1 MSVRELVKRAL
12 GEQLRRRLKARALR
26 ALAPELHLQHWH
38 DWQRSP
44 IPPVPTGCS
53 HSRASIE
60 REDPRPILR
69 CPDCRVAFPRDPQ
82 LKPDQTDYYTPDAF
96 ATMYKHERG
105 RLPSLWDSM
114 MCHAIFLH
122 GSGIMLQDPPNRRA
136 LDMGCGGGHFLKFL
150 HGYCGFE
157 PWGIEPSEWGVR
169 HCREE
174 FQLPNIVQ
182 AMDPDEA
189 ALPDDFFGFVS
200 LIHTLEHVPDPIE
213 TLKKLHRVA
222 APGASFFGEVPD
234 SDFYGDWGHWE
245 HRWFFN
251 EQSLDFHLRSSGW
264 EVQRIFAGRTLP
276 WPEPVAFL
284 SWYATKPR

>member
-12 GEQLRRRLKARALR
+12 GENFRRKLKARALR
-26 ALAPELHLQHWH
+26 VLAPEFHPEYMQNWE
-38 DWQRSP
+38 RSVL
-44 IPPVPTGCS
+44 PPTPTGCS
-53 HSRASIE
+53 HNKAYSE
-60 REDPRPILR
+60 LEWPRTILR
-69 CPDCRVAFPRDPQ
+69 CPECRVAFPKNPELR
-82 LKPDQTDYYTPDAF
+82 PDQTDYYTPEAY
-96 ATMYKHERG
+96 AMMYKSERG

-122 GSGIMLQDPPNRRA
+122 GSGVMLQDPPNLRA
-136 LDMGCGGGHFLKFL
+136 LDMGCGGGQFLKFIS
-150 HGYCGFE
+150 GYCGFE

-174 FQLPNIVQ
+174 FGLPNIIQ

-189 ALPDDFFGFVS
+189 GLPDNHFGFVS
-200 LIHTLEHVPDPIE
+200 LIHTLEHVPDPIG
-213 TLKKLHRVA
+213 TLKQLYRVA

-234 SDFYGDWGHWE
+234 SNYYGDWGHCE

-251 EQSLDFHLRSSGW
+251 EPSLDFYLRSSGW
-264 EVQRIFAGRTLP
+264 EVQRIFAGRRLP

-284 SWYATKPR
+284 SWYARKPD